1 MDRETWR
8 ATVHGVKKSWTRL
21 SNWTELNWTDGGQ
34 YMLLFALTVLYLSKR
49 ERLCKVLSGSFCL
62 SFPKTIFP
70 EGGIS
75 GALGVVTDLYL
86 VLCA

>member
-1 MDRETWR
+1 
-8 ATVHGVKKSWTRL
+8 
-21 SNWTELNWTDGGQ
+21 
-34 YMLLFALTVLYLSKR
+34 MLLFALTVLYLSKR